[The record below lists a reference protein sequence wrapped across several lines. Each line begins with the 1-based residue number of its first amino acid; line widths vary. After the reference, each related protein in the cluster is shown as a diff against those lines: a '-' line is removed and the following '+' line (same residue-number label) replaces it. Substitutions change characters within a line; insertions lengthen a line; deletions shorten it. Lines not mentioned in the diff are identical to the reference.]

1 MEDHGTHANT
11 NNVLKTTIG
20 STLNSSKHFFFLLLK
35 DKNRKK
41 GEGKIRFD
49 LSIRP

>member
-20 STLNSSKHFFFLLLK
+20 STLNSSKHFFLFLK
-35 DKNRKK
+35 EKVEKK
-41 GEGKIRFD
+41 GEGKILFD